1 MPRHH
6 ADTATCRRRD
16 RPSRAI
22 MQPMRFGFWLDTSN
36 TFTHIQH
43 VSQVAEAAGW
53 DSVWIPDHFMPPP
66 EGYPMKTDYPD
77 GEPEL
82 GPVQEAWVLAASLA
96 ATVPRVRLGHL
107 VAGNTYRHPAVTAK
121 MAATVDQVSSGRFVL
136 GLGAAWQEN
145 EHRRYGIPYATV
157 RERADRFDEACAIIT
172 SLFANAR
179 TDFAGRH
186 YQLDGAPLEPKPV
199 GHLPLLVGGAGE
211 RRTIPT
217 AARFADEWNCWG
229 TPERM
234 IQKMAVLD
242 RACADIGR
250 DPADI
255 VRSAAL
261 LLDLRDKP
269 AGAAERAE
277 GTAAPHPRLIGTVE
291 QITDVLAQYDA
302 AGVAEVI
309 IPDFNMSTDETPDV
323 LRRIAEE
330 IISTFR

>member
-1 MPRHH
+1 
-6 ADTATCRRRD
+6 
-16 RPSRAI
+16 
-22 MQPMRFGFWLDTSN
+22 
-36 TFTHIQH
+36 
-43 VSQVAEAAGW
+43 
-53 DSVWIPDHFMPPP
+53 
-66 EGYPMKTDYPD
+66 
-77 GEPEL
+77 
-82 GPVQEAWVLAASLA
+82 
-96 ATVPRVRLGHL
+96 
-107 VAGNTYRHPAVTAK
+107 
-121 MAATVDQVSSGRFVL
+121 
-136 GLGAAWQEN
+136 
-145 EHRRYGIPYATV
+145 
-157 RERADRFDEACAIIT
+157 
-172 SLFANAR
+172 
-179 TDFAGRH
+179 
-186 YQLDGAPLEPKPV
+186 
-199 GHLPLLVGGAGE
+199 
-211 RRTIPT
+211 
-217 AARFADEWNCWG
+217 
-229 TPERM
+229 M